1 MVIGKIIKYCRRLLL
16 SNCTMQVRIGFVC
29 LSVLLFV
36 TYWSRYSLLTSEGK
50 SSIFFFLE
58 SRISPSFFA
67 VSQRIL
73 SDCFSLPSFDVSLAF
88 GILSIVMGASRVEH
102 SFSSMVSPGTI
113 SIRCPTLPE
122 TNVSSKGDVSSTVK
136 HAWPSRDNFFS
147 SLSVIFFYT
156 IDLYLYSTL
165 TTT

>member
-1 MVIGKIIKYCRRLLL
+1 MVIGKIIKYCSRLLL
-16 SNCTMQVRIGFVC
+16 SNCMLQVRIGFVC

-36 TYWSRYSLLTSEGK
+36 TYWGGYSLLTSEGK

-58 SRISPSFFA
+58 SRIWAPFFA

-73 SDCFSLPSFDVSLAF
+73 SDCFTLPSFDMSLAC
-88 GILSIVMGASRVEH
+88 GILSLVIYASCVEH
-102 SFSSMVSPGTI
+102 SFSSIVSPGTI

-122 TNVSSKGDVSSTVK
+122 TNVSSKGNVSSTVK

-147 SLSVIFFYT
+147 LLSIMFF
-156 IDLYLYSTL
+156 
-165 TTT
+165 